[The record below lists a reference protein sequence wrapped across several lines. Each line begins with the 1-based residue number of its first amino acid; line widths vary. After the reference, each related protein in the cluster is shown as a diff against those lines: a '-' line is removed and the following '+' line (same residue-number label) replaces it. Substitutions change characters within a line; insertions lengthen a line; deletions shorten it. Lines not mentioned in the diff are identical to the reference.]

1 VTVENPKTGPR
12 TYLLRRR
19 ERDLVT
25 ARERREGLLVLP
37 RWMSWQEPAVEKG
50 QTVRKKELVARGTT
64 QIFFQA
70 NVWIFTILSFLVGIA
85 MGIGK
90 AAVYRL
96 IPDYFPNAVGVVG
109 GIVGVIGGLGGFVC
123 PVIFGYLLE
132 WTGIWTTCWMFFFVL
147 SVVCFVWMH
156 LVVRRILRQRAP
168 DALHVIEH
176 GHRPGEARPAAA
188 EVVP

>member
-1 VTVENPKTGPR
+1 DR
-12 TYLLRRR
+12 DRR
-19 ERDLVT
+19 DGV
-25 ARERREGLLVLP
+25 LVLP
-37 RWMSWQEPAVEKG
+37 RAQAWQEPVVASGQAVK
-50 QTVRKKELVARGTT
+50 KKEVIARGTT

-70 NVWIFTILSFLVGIA
+70 NVWIFTFLSFVVGAA

-96 IPDYFPNAVGVVG
+96 IPDYFPKDVGVVG
-109 GIVGVIGGLGGFVC
+109 GIGGVIGGLGGFVC
-123 PVIFGYLLE
+123 PVIFGYLLQ

-147 SVVCFVWMH
+147 SIVCFAWMH

-176 GHRPGEARPAAA
+176 GHAGGATPA
-188 EVVP
+188 P